1 MVTYVSRR
9 IGEAI
14 IVLVG
19 VTIILFVLLHLL
31 PGGPARAL
39 LGNHATAP
47 SIRAFDVKYGLSEPL
62 PIQYLTWVGQLL
74 HGNLGNSYKQGVSVD
89 TLLAANLPRTLLLAG
104 VATMLAMLVAIPL
117 GVFQAV
123 RRNSAPDYAITI
135 TAFIFYAMPTFFLG
149 IILIALLS
157 QLIPLL
163 PSTGPTAAFP
173 LISQVPNL
181 VLPILTLTLVN
192 LALFSRYMR
201 SSALDSLLQDYVR
214 TARSKGVSGPD
225 IVLRHVLKNAL
236 LPMITLLGL
245 SLPAILSGALVT
257 EALFNYPG
265 IGLLF
270 WSAAQNDDYPVLLG
284 TATLAAVGVVAGSLV
299 ADLLYLAADPRV
311 RYR

>member
-1 MVTYVSRR
+1 
-9 IGEAI
+9 
-14 IVLVG
+14 

>member
-1 MVTYVSRR
+1 M
-9 IGEAI
+9 
-14 IVLVG
+14 
-19 VTIILFVLLHLL
+19 TIILFVLLHLL

-39 LGNHATAP
+39 LGNHASGP
-47 SIRAFDVKYGLSEPL
+47 SIRAFDLKYGLTEPL
-62 PIQYLTWVGQLL
+62 PVQYLSWAGQLL
-74 HGNLGNSYKQGVSVD
+74 HGNLGSSYKQGVSVD

-123 RRNSAPDYAITI
+123 RRNSVPDYAITV

-173 LISQVPNL
+173 LMSQVPNL
-181 VLPILTLTLVN
+181 VLPILTLALVN

-214 TARSKGVSGPD
+214 TARSKGVSGRD

-270 WSAAQNDDYPVLLG
+270 WNAAQNDDYPVLLG

-299 ADLLYLAADPRV
+299 ADLLYLVADPRV